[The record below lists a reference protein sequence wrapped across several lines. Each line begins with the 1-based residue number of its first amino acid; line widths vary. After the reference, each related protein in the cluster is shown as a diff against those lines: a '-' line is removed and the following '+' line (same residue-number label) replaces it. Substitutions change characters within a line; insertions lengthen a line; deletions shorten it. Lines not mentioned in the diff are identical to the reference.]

1 MSDQSLKDE
10 IWAAAKLIWE
20 NTPKITDRELLD
32 QLQTTYGESAPK
44 SSGSVSKRRKKE
56 AWTKQSLVKS
66 PKNSLKTEGE
76 DAGSKQSRKQEA
88 QNNTLIPSKTNKAQN
103 TYLEREAEAAG
114 SKIGEI
120 TDNVVIDAK
129 GRAAIINKTRR
140 RFGNLGELF
149 DQALAITLSI
159 PELAD
164 EVERIEQEA
173 LAGEYGA
180 NFEIGE
186 NGKKEPIAEVEAAS
200 QNLQRAMVLS
210 KSLTETT
217 TSLAMAL
224 KTISEVEMPLCGITA
239 DDFKQ
244 SDQDRRLDALAALGD
259 INKKE
264 REAREQL
271 EPELHERLKRIKAAE
286 ASADFGL
293 DDEGNEGNP
302 DDDIDDID
310 YTSVD

>member
-20 NTPKITDRELLD
+20 NTPQITDRELLD
-32 QLQTTYGESAPK
+32 QLQTTYGNSAPK

-66 PKNSLKTEGE
+66 PKNGLKTEGE
-76 DAGSKQSRKQEA
+76 GAGSKQSRKQESE
-88 QNNTLIPSKTNKAQN
+88 NNTLIPSKTNKAQN
-103 TYLEREAEAAG
+103 RESKEEVEAAG

-120 TDNVVIDAK
+120 ADNVVIDAK
-129 GRAAIINKTRR
+129 GRAAIIVKTRR
-140 RFGNLGELF
+140 RYANLGGLF

-164 EVERIEQEA
+164 EVARIEQET
-173 LAGEYGA
+173 LAGEYGV

-186 NGKKEPIAEVEAAS
+186 NDKKEPIAEVEAAA
-200 QNLQRAMVLS
+200 QKLQQAMVLS

-244 SDQDRRLDALAALGD
+244 SDQDRRLGALAALGD
-259 INKKE
+259 INQKE
-264 REAREQL
+264 REARERLQ
-271 EPELHERLKRIKAAE
+271 PELHERLNRIKAAE

-293 DDEGNEGNP
+293 DDKGNEGGAN
-302 DDDIDDID
+302 DIDEVD
-310 YTSVD
+310 YTDVD

>member
-1 MSDQSLKDE
+1 MSDQFSKDE

-32 QLQTTYGESAPK
+32 QLQTTYGNSAPK

-66 PKNSLKTEGE
+66 PKNGLKTEGE
-76 DAGSKQSRKQEA
+76 GAGSKQSRKQEL

-129 GRAAIINKTRR
+129 GRAAIIAKTRR
-140 RFGNLGELF
+140 RYGNLGQLF
-149 DQALAITLSI
+149 DQALGITLSI
-159 PELAD
+159 PDLAD
-164 EVERIEQEA
+164 EADRIEQEA

-180 NFEIGE
+180 DFEIGE
-186 NGKKEPIAEVEAAS
+186 NDKKEPIAEVEAAA
-200 QNLQRAMVLS
+200 QRLQKAMVLS

-224 KTISEVEMPLCGITA
+224 KTMSEVEMPLCGITA

-244 SDQDRRLDALAALGD
+244 SDQDRRLGALAALGD
-259 INKKE
+259 IDQKE
-264 REAREQL
+264 REARERLKPML
-271 EPELHERLKRIKAAE
+271 EERLRRIKDTE
-286 ASADFGL
+286 QSADFGL
-293 DDEGNEGNP
+293 DDEGNEGG
-302 DDDIDDID
+302 DDDIDEVD

>member
-20 NTPKITDRELLD
+20 NTPQITDRELLD
-32 QLQTTYGESAPK
+32 QLQTTYGNSAPK

-66 PKNSLKTEGE
+66 PKNGLKTEREG
-76 DAGSKQSRKQEA
+76 AGSKQSRKQES
-88 QNNTLIPSKTNKAQN
+88 QNNILIPSKTNKAQN
-103 TYLEREAEAAG
+103 MESEGEVEAAG
-114 SKIGEI
+114 SRIGEI
-120 TDNVVIDAK
+120 ADNVVIDAK
-129 GRAAIINKTRR
+129 GRAAIIVKTRR
-140 RFGNLGELF
+140 RFGNLGGLF

-164 EVERIEQEA
+164 EAARIEQEV

-186 NGKKEPIAEVEAAS
+186 NDKKEPIAEVEAAA
-200 QNLQRAMVLS
+200 QRLQRAMVLS

-217 TSLAMAL
+217 TSLAIAL

-244 SDQDRRLDALAALGD
+244 SDQDRRLGALAALGD
-259 INKKE
+259 IDQKE
-264 REAREQL
+264 REARERL
-271 EPELHERLKRIKAAE
+271 KPMLHERLKRIIDTE

-293 DDEGNEGNP
+293 DDEGNEGG

>member
-1 MSDQSLKDE
+1 MSDQYSKDE

-20 NTPKITDRELLD
+20 NTPQITDRELLD
-32 QLQTTYGESAPK
+32 QLQMTYGNSAPK

-66 PKNSLKTEGE
+66 PKNSLKTQEE
-76 DAGSKQSRKQEA
+76 DAGSKQSRKQEL
-88 QNNTLIPSKTNKAQN
+88 QNSTLIPSKTNKAQN
-103 TYLEREAEAAG
+103 KESEEEMEAAG
-114 SKIGEI
+114 SKISEI

-129 GRAAIINKTRR
+129 GRAAIIVKTRR
-140 RFGNLGELF
+140 RYANLGGLF

-164 EVERIEQEA
+164 EAARIEQEA

-180 NFEIGE
+180 SFEIGE
-186 NGKKEPIAEVEAAS
+186 NDKKEPIAEVEAAA
-200 QNLQRAMVLS
+200 QRLQRAMVLS

-244 SDQDRRLDALAALGD
+244 SDQDRRLGALAALGD
-259 INKKE
+259 INQKE
-264 REAREQL
+264 REARERLQ
-271 EPELHERLKRIKAAE
+271 PELHERLNRIKAAE

-293 DDEGNEGNP
+293 DDEGNEGGA
-302 DDDIDDID
+302 DDIDEVD
-310 YTSVD
+310 YTDVD

>member
-1 MSDQSLKDE
+1 MSDRYSKDE

-20 NTPKITDRELLD
+20 NTPQITDRELLD
-32 QLQTTYGESAPK
+32 QLQMTYGKSAPK
-44 SSGSVSKRRKKE
+44 SSGSVSKRRRKE

-76 DAGSKQSRKQEA
+76 DAGSKQSRKQES
-88 QNNTLIPSKTNKAQN
+88 QNNTLIFSKTNKAQN
-103 TYLEREAEAAG
+103 RESEEEVEAAG

-129 GRAAIINKTRR
+129 GRAAIIVKTRR
-140 RFGNLGELF
+140 RYANLGCLF

-164 EVERIEQEA
+164 EAARIEQEA

-180 NFEIGE
+180 NFEIG
-186 NGKKEPIAEVEAAS
+186 GKDKKEPIAEVEAAS

-244 SDQDRRLDALAALGD
+244 SDQDRRLGALAALGD
-259 INKKE
+259 INQKE
-264 REAREQL
+264 REARERLQ
-271 EPELHERLKRIKAAE
+271 PELHERLNRIKAAE

-293 DDEGNEGNP
+293 DDEGNEGGAN
-302 DDDIDDID
+302 DIDEVD
-310 YTSVD
+310 YTDVD

>member
-1 MSDQSLKDE
+1 MSDRYSKDE

-20 NTPKITDRELLD
+20 NTPQITDRELLD
-32 QLQTTYGESAPK
+32 QLQTTYGNSAPK
-44 SSGSVSKRRKKE
+44 SSGSVSKRRRKE

-66 PKNSLKTEGE
+66 PKNSLKTQEE
-76 DAGSKQSRKQEA
+76 DAGSKQSRKQES
-88 QNNTLIPSKTNKAQN
+88 QNSTLIPSKTNKAQN
-103 TYLEREAEAAG
+103 RESKEEVEAAG
-114 SKIGEI
+114 SRIGEI
-120 TDNVVIDAK
+120 ADNVVIDAK
-129 GRAAIINKTRR
+129 GRAAIIVKTRR
-140 RFGNLGELF
+140 RYANLGGLF

-164 EVERIEQEA
+164 EAARIEQEA

-180 NFEIGE
+180 NFEIG
-186 NGKKEPIAEVEAAS
+186 GKDKKEPIAEVEAAA
-200 QNLQRAMVLS
+200 QKLQQAMVLS

-244 SDQDRRLDALAALGD
+244 SDQDRRLGALAALGD
-259 INKKE
+259 INQKE
-264 REAREQL
+264 REARERLQ
-271 EPELHERLKRIKAAE
+271 PELHERLNRIKAAE

-293 DDEGNEGNP
+293 DDEGNEGAA
-302 DDDIDDID
+302 DDIDEVD
-310 YTSVD
+310 YTDVD

>member
-1 MSDQSLKDE
+1 MSDRYSKDE

-20 NTPKITDRELLD
+20 NTPQITDRELLD
-32 QLQTTYGESAPK
+32 QLQMTYGNSAPK

-66 PKNSLKTEGE
+66 PKNSLKTQQE
-76 DAGSKQSRKQEA
+76 DAGSKQSRKQES
-88 QNNTLIPSKTNKAQN
+88 QNSTLIPSKTNKAQN
-103 TYLEREAEAAG
+103 RESKEEVEAAG
-114 SKIGEI
+114 SRIGEI
-120 TDNVVIDAK
+120 ADNVVIDAK
-129 GRAAIINKTRR
+129 GRAAIIVKNRR
-140 RFGNLGELF
+140 RYANLGGLF

-164 EVERIEQEA
+164 EAARIEQEA
-173 LAGEYGA
+173 LAGEYGV

-186 NGKKEPIAEVEAAS
+186 NDKKEPIAEVEAAA
-200 QNLQRAMVLS
+200 QKLQQAMVLS

-244 SDQDRRLDALAALGD
+244 SDQDRRLGALAALGD
-259 INKKE
+259 INQKE
-264 REAREQL
+264 REARERLQ
-271 EPELHERLKRIKAAE
+271 PELHERLNRIKAAE

-293 DDEGNEGNP
+293 DDEGNEGG
-302 DDDIDDID
+302 DIDDVD
-310 YTSVD
+310 YTAID